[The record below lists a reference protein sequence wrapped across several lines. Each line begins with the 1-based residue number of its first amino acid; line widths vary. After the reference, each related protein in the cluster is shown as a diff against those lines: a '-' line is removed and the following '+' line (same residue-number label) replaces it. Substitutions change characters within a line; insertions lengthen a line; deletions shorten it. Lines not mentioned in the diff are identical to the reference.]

1 MQHDSGKRLN
11 PTCKKIV
18 IEIWREYCDKN
29 FQKNFIFESKIMSK
43 SPMKR
48 RLCQLLIGRKA

>member
-29 FQKNFIFESKIMSK
+29 FQKKLHI
-43 SPMKR
+43 
-48 RLCQLLIGRKA
+48 